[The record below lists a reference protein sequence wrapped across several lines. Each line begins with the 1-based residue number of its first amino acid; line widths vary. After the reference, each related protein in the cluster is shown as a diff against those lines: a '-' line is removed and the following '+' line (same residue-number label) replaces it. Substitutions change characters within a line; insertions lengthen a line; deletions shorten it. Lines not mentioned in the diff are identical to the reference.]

1 VGRTFTGH
9 QYVTSCHLCSIEALS
24 GGAHSGVV
32 RNAITAAFV
41 VAGLLG
47 AAIDARAASD
57 SVPSSGAD
65 TDGGLRFGRAR
76 VQVRVYDTTVMSAA
90 DQTVAL
96 RAATGVLAAAGID
109 ITWLVCG
116 ITDVSANPE
125 ACTMRLTRD
134 ELAVRLVRL
143 AGTPSARGQ
152 LSLGY
157 SLLDMSAGGGTLA
170 TVYVDRVEWLVGRA
184 RNSQLP
190 IPNLQ
195 DDREGR
201 LGSWKLEVGSSSKGA
216 AAASVLGFA
225 VAHEV
230 GHLLLGTNAHA
241 AAGLM
246 RAVWSRSD
254 LQRNDPADWLFTAAD
269 GLAMSRALRQ
279 RRVQMAWNR

>member
-1 VGRTFTGH
+1 M
-9 QYVTSCHLCSIEALS
+9 
-24 GGAHSGVV
+24 
-32 RNAITAAFV
+32 
-41 VAGLLG
+41 AGLLG
-47 AAIDARAASD
+47 AAIDADATSD

-65 TDGGLRFGRAR
+65 TDGGVQFGRAR

-116 ITDVSANPE
+116 ISDLSANPE
-125 ACTMRLTRD
+125 ACTTRLTRD

-170 TVYVDRVEWLVGRA
+170 TVYVDRVEWLVAQA
-184 RNSQLP
+184 RHSQP
-190 IPNLQ
+190 
-195 DDREGR
+195 
-201 LGSWKLEVGSSSKGA
+201 SSQGDHLNQL
-216 AAASVLGFA
+216 LGFA

-230 GHLLLGTNAHA
+230 GHLLLGTNTHA

-269 GLAMSRALRQ
+269 SLAMSRALRQ
-279 RRVQMAWNR
+279 RQVQMAWNR